1 LTGFGICAM
10 DRNQAVEDLKHLIL
24 EHDLP
29 GTDMALC
36 GVLCPYCG
44 KSDRIRELEA
54 PARLGSRF
62 SVGEAA
68 HYAELWST
76 LAGMDGLLGVCKFC
90 QNVLRMDGR
99 RRAAP
104 LYQ

>member
-1 LTGFGICAM
+1 M
-10 DRNQAVEDLKHLIL
+10 DRNHAVELLKRFIL

-29 GTDMALC
+29 RTDMALF
-36 GVLCPYCG
+36 GILCPYCG

-54 PARLGSRF
+54 PLRINGAIHH
-62 SVGEAA
+62 EAA
-68 HYAELWST
+68 ARYTELWST
-76 LAGMDGLLGVCKFC
+76 LAASDELLGICKFC
-90 QNVLRMDGR
+90 QNVLLLDGS